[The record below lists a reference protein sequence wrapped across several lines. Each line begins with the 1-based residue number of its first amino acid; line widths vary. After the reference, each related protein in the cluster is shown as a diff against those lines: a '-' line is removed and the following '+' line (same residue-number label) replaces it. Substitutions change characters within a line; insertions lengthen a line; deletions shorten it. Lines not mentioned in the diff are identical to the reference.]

1 MAGKRFSEEQ
11 WMWIAARY
19 REGYT
24 QQVLA
29 DFLGVNRYTVA
40 RHLQEMGVIPERI
53 EDASLLEEQRGEFE
67 KIGGK

>member
-1 MAGKRFSEEQ
+1 MAGKRLSANQ
-11 WMWIAARY
+11 WKWVAARY

-24 QQVLA
+24 ERVLA
-29 DFLGVNRYTVA
+29 EFLGVCRYTVA

-53 EDASLLEEQRGEFE
+53 EDVNLLEEQRGEFE